1 LKPGSIVALLTY
13 TIMYT
18 KDFQIRWSDLDA
30 NRHVANSSYVD
41 LLSETR
47 MSYLRENGFTQTK
60 FEEYG
65 IGPVIFTE
73 EFYYIKEIKPNEN
86 IKISVELM
94 ANSESFKYIKF
105 AHCIFNDEG
114 KLCVY
119 SETFFGWFSLTERRL
134 VVPPEL
140 IKDILSTLQK
150 TDQHEILSENLSLKN
165 PKIPFGKTL

>member
-1 LKPGSIVALLTY
+1 MQLSEI
-13 TIMYT
+13 IMYT

-47 MSYLRENGFTQTK
+47 MSYLRENGFTQMK
-60 FEEYG
+60 FEEHG

-73 EFYYIKEIKPNEN
+73 EFFYIKEIKANEN
-86 IKISVELM
+86 IKISVELL

-114 KLCVY
+114 KLCIY
-119 SETFFGWFSLTERRL
+119 SETFFGWFSLKERKL
-134 VVPPEL
+134 VVPPVL
-140 IKDILSTLQK
+140 IKEILSTLDKAEQY
-150 TDQHEILSENLSLKN
+150 TILPEEMNLKN
-165 PKIPFGKTL
+165 PKIPFGKKL